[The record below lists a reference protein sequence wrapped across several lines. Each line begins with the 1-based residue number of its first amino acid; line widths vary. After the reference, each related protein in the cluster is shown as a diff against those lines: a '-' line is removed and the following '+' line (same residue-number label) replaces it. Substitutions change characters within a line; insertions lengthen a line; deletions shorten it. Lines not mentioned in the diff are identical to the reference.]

1 MKITSFNK
9 KQTDRVAEL
18 NSYLKENFGVRVKPF
33 SSKSKLEKVLEQAQS
48 TIDSIKG
55 NNKKFQADP
64 NYAKF
69 LGIRDLVNIMLSEGQ
84 YAEGAA
90 YEAMCNEVRETVRNL
105 MDSGYTDE
113 EACAECMNRFRKNP
127 RYAHSDDVVSTIV
140 LKAAKDYME
149 ETSGGAPLDAV
160 VDEAF
165 SIPETDIN
173 ENLLRELAKEVGVE
187 LSTLESL
194 DAIEE
199 KISSFAEVTGKSR
212 DAVVGFLNGLEEDAL
227 QSGIQMFGRK
237 IAEANAFVKAR
248 KDAIAAGKK
257 EFEVDGK
264 MYTVT
269 GDTTD
274 EVEESSMFDD
284 IIDSLLVEEVAVEQ
298 AEVVMAIRALSDD
311 IQDQVERL
319 GRMINEDLP
328 AISDQASAEFGAEQ
342 AAGIKGQM
350 EQSLQALLD
359 ASKAGKDAVDSVV
372 GMLTGTG
379 TMAEPMAEPMADAGM
394 EEPMDEP
401 VDNIPAASGPEEEP
415 LGRAPVEEL

>member
-9 KQTDRVAEL
+9 KQSDRVSEL
-18 NSYLKENFGVRVKPF
+18 NTYLKENFGVRVKPF
-33 SSKSKLEKVLEQAQS
+33 SSKSKLEKVLEQAHA

-69 LGIRDLVNIMLSEGQ
+69 LGIRDVVSIMLAEGQ

-105 MDSGYTDE
+105 MDGGYTDE

-149 ETSGGAPLDAV
+149 ETSGAAPLDAV
-160 VDEAF
+160 IDEEF
-165 SIPETDIN
+165 SLPETDIN

-187 LSTLESL
+187 LDTLESL
-194 DAIEE
+194 NAIEE
-199 KISSFAEVTGKSR
+199 KINAFAEVTGKSR

-227 QSGIQMFGRK
+227 ASGIQMFGRK

-248 KDAIAAGKK
+248 KDAIASGKT

-264 MYTVT
+264 TYTVT
-269 GDTTD
+269 GDTSD
-274 EVEESSMFDD
+274 EVAESTSMFDD

-372 GMLTGTG
+372 GMLTGTA
-379 TMAEPMAEPMADAGM
+379 TMAEPMAEPTGM
-394 EEPMDEP
+394 EEPVEEP

-415 LGRAPVEEL
+415 LGRAAVEEV